1 MVESPICQTSHD
13 SGESESQWQKLLNW
27 GKGDKGKMKKKKSS
41 PLSVRQQSKI
51 PIDMNK
57 ISANTH
63 NIFNQNIILQS
74 KETVIRSPIEKPKN
88 VLWKKKPRINE
99 EVTNEILIRNKWQKK
114 KALGTKNDPPR
125 LGFIYKKTARRP
137 EFNSK

>member
-1 MVESPICQTSHD
+1 
-13 SGESESQWQKLLNW
+13 
-27 GKGDKGKMKKKKSS
+27 MKKKKSS

-88 VLWKKKPRINE
+88 VLWKKNHESMRKSQM
-99 EVTNEILIRNKWQKK
+99 K
-114 KALGTKNDPPR
+114 
-125 LGFIYKKTARRP
+125 F
-137 EFNSK
+137 